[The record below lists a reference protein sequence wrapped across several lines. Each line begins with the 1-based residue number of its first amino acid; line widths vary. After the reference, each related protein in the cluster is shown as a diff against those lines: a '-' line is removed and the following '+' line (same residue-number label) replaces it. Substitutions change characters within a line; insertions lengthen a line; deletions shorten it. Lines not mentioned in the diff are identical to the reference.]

1 MTEPLNSLKE
11 ITHGSQRPTAS
22 RRPFSLSSGRTA
34 FCIDFLLR
42 AADGFLRPCQ
52 LRTRLYTTPFAAFAV
67 AAAAT
72 VPLRPALLVVSGA
85 WLVHQSI
92 VFRALHYSIDASMIA
107 WGFVIGAASLQAT
120 AASSAV
126 LRAPIPNPPPR
137 GWALH
142 LAF

>member
-1 MTEPLNSLKE
+1 MALNVLPPPVDRFRFHPVEP
-11 ITHGSQRPTAS
+11 RFAS
-22 RRPFSLSSGRTA
+22 I
-34 FCIDFLLR
+34 FCFALLTVSC
-42 AADGFLRPCQ
+42 ALASFALAC
-52 LRTRLYTTPFAAFAV
+52 TTPFAAFAV